1 MIRLKP
7 GFEHDTI
14 AVEASGMIEAGDYSR
29 VLIPAL
35 EQALKDHAS
44 VRIWY
49 EIADGCRG
57 ASLLSLWQD
66 VLLGLFHLDDFRRI
80 AILTNR
86 PAFRRMGELI
96 GLFMPC
102 PVCVFPLDEVQS
114 AKIWLS
120 QRC

>member
-1 MIRLKP
+1 
-7 GFEHDTI
+7 
-14 AVEASGMIEAGDYSR
+14 MIEADDYSS

-44 VRIWY
+44 VRVWY
-49 EIADGCRG
+49 EIDDGCRG
-57 ASLLSLWQD
+57 VRLLSLWQD

-86 PAFRRMGELI
+86 PSFRRMGELI

-102 PVCVFPLDEVQS
+102 PVRVFHLDEGQTARV
-114 AKIWLS
+114 WLS
-120 QRC
+120 QNR